1 MNKNRIHIIGG
12 GINGLCTAWYLV
24 KEGFEV
30 TIIDGSNLTDGTSFG
45 NAGMIVPS
53 HFLPLPTPGA
63 IKNGLKWMLDKKSPL
78 YIRPRLSF
86 DLMQFLWG
94 FVSSAKQEKIEK
106 GSKVLLELNQRSK
119 DLYEEI
125 SIELGHTIHFE
136 KKGLLMLYNTLK
148 QEEEEKELA
157 HMAQD
162 LGLSAQI
169 LTPSELQS
177 LEPETQP
184 IARGGLLFP
193 GDAHLN
199 PGILMQKLLVK
210 LKQKGVEILDNTQ
223 VKNIECNDKKALAV
237 ITSRGKIPVE
247 EVIVAAGIWTKYLVK
262 DCGINLNMQDG
273 KGYSITTENDRV
285 NLRIPTILSEA
296 KVAITPMGP
305 DLRIAGTMELSGL
318 SKDINYSRVKT
329 MLDSIEHYYENF
341 PVDEEAKKDI
351 WVGYRPMSFDGIPYI
366 GKSKKC
372 TNLTIATGHGMM
384 GLSLGAVTGKIVK
397 DLILGGEQDIKL
409 DSLHIDR

>member
-1 MNKNRIHIIGG
+1 MSKNRIHIIGG

-24 KEGFEV
+24 KEGYEV

-53 HFLPLPTPGA
+53 HFVPLPTPGV
-63 IKNGLKWMLDKKSPL
+63 IKNGFKWLLDKKSPL

-86 DLMQFLWG
+86 DLIQFLWG
-94 FVSSAKQEKIEK
+94 FVSSAKQEKIEN
-106 GSKVLLELNQRSK
+106 GSRVLLELNQRSK
-119 DLYEEI
+119 NLYEEL
-125 SIELGHTIHFE
+125 SNELEHTIHFE

-157 HMAQD
+157 YMAQE
-162 LGLSAQI
+162 LGVSAKI
-169 LTPSELQS
+169 LNPSELQS

-193 GDAHLN
+193 GDAHLH
-199 PGILMQKLLVK
+199 PGILMQKMLVK

-223 VKNIECNDKKALAV
+223 VKTIECNDKKASSI
-237 ITSRGKIPVE
+237 ITSQGKIPVE
-247 EVIVAAGIWTKYLVK
+247 EVVVTAGIWTKYLVK
-262 DCGINLNMQDG
+262 DCGIKLNMQDG

-305 DLRIAGTMELSGL
+305 DLRIAGTMEISGL
-318 SKDINYSRVKT
+318 RKDISYPRVKT
-329 MLDSIEHYYENF
+329 MLDSIDNYYAKF
-341 PVDEEAKKDI
+341 PIDEEAKKDI

-397 DLILGGEQDIKL
+397 DLILGNEQDMNM
-409 DSLHIDR
+409 DSLGIDR